1 MTAESINT
9 LAQTALN
16 IERIGIVGIL
26 CVISGIFIY
35 LYLKQV
41 KENTQELKNISE
53 KITQTLE
60 YLKDYNARLLDKII
74 ERESRFRR
82 NDD

>member
-41 KENTQELKNISE
+41 KENTQELKGISE
-53 KITQTLE
+53 KLSQTLDFMQE
-60 YLKDYNARLLDKII
+60 YHKQLLDKLIQ
-74 ERESRFRR
+74 RESRFRR

>member
-74 ERESRFRR
+74 ERESRYRR
-82 NDD
+82 ND